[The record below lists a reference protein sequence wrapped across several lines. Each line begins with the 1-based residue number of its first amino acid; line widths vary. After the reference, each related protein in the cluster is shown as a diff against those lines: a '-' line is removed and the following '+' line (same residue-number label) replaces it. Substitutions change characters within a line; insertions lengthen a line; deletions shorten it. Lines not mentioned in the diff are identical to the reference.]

1 MNKKINEKSNA
12 VIDAN
17 VIIAHSFP
25 QDALHQ
31 HAIKLMRKVDGLKK
45 YLNPLLVSEIATVL
59 LQRTKDQVSV
69 NQLTN
74 DLITNQLP
82 QVRFQPLSKKLLA
95 QTMIIFA
102 KQKTGNLSFA
112 DASVIAQARLE
123 NISQIITFDK
133 DLKKEFASEFKF
145 LPKL

>member
-1 MNKKINEKSNA
+1 MNKKTSSESKA

-25 QDALHQ
+25 QDALHR
-31 HAIKLMRKVDGLKK
+31 HAISLMRKIDGTKK

-59 LQRTKDQVSV
+59 LQKTKDQVSV
-69 NQLTN
+69 KQLTN

-82 QVRFQPLSKKLLA
+82 QVKFQPLSKKLLT

-112 DASVIAQARLE
+112 DASVIAQAKLE

-133 DLKKEFASEFKF
+133 NLKKEFANEFKF